1 MPSRTARLSVAAAF
15 FVQGLIFI
23 SLTTRLPNVQSRW
36 HLDSVQLSLMMLMM
50 VVLAGVG
57 SLVAERASSRV
68 PSGVVPRAGLLLIGL
83 ALPVLAL
90 ASTLGTFLAGL
101 AAYGVALG
109 AVDATSNAQAVA
121 VEHAYGRPILPSFHG
136 ARPLGGVIGAALALV
151 DPTVSTA
158 GWLAL
163 VALASALAA
172 RFMARAPVVDPDAVA
187 VPRKPLLLV
196 GAGLVLFYMVDT
208 AAQTWGPTYL
218 GHTLGSPARLVALA
232 TFPYL
237 IAAGLMRLAGDR
249 MFSRFGAPR
258 VLRIGALVAAAAL
271 ARIVFAPTWP
281 VAVAGF
287 TLLGAGAAVI
297 APLSFSAAARIAGGS
312 GPDRAA
318 RVDAVI
324 ARFNQFNYLGALLGS
339 VATGLVGK
347 DSLRYGFAL
356 PMVLI
361 LLMIPLAP
369 AFTGQEE

>member
-1 MPSRTARLSVAAAF
+1 
-15 FVQGLIFI
+15 
-23 SLTTRLPNVQSRW
+23 
-36 HLDSVQLSLMMLMM
+36 M
-50 VVLAGVG
+50 V
-57 SLVAERASSRV
+57 
-68 PSGVVPRAGLLLIGL
+68 
-83 ALPVLAL
+83 
-90 ASTLGTFLAGL
+90 
-101 AAYGVALG
+101 
-109 AVDATSNAQAVA
+109 
-121 VEHAYGRPILPSFHG
+121 
-136 ARPLGGVIGAALALV
+136 
-151 DPTVSTA
+151 
-158 GWLAL
+158 
-163 VALASALAA
+163 
-172 RFMARAPVVDPDAVA
+172 
-187 VPRKPLLLV
+187 
-196 GAGLVLFYMVDT
+196 
-208 AAQTWGPTYL
+208 
-218 GHTLGSPARLVALA
+218 
-232 TFPYL
+232 
-237 IAAGLMRLAGDR
+237 
-249 MFSRFGAPR
+249 SRFGAPR

-271 ARIVFAPTWP
+271 ALIVFAPTWP

>member
-68 PSGVVPRAGLLLIGL
+68 PSGVVLRAGLLLIGL

-136 ARPLGGVIGAALALV
+136 AWTLGGVIGAALALV

-172 RFMARAPVVDPDAVA
+172 RFMARAPVVNPDAVA

-249 MFSRFGAPR
+249 MVSRFGAPR

-271 ARIVFAPTWP
+271 ALIVFAPTWP

>member
-68 PSGVVPRAGLLLIGL
+68 PSGVVLRAGLLLIGL

-136 ARPLGGVIGAALALV
+136 AWTLGGVIGAALALV

-249 MFSRFGAPR
+249 MVSRFGAPR

-271 ARIVFAPTWP
+271 ALIVFAPTWP